1 MTQTLDQ
8 TREEAIHS
16 PLLPTHDQVVCT
28 LFEKDFHY
36 GVAALLNSIVKGGFR
51 GLIWAGYRGELPAWT
66 RKLPKLPNGLFD
78 LGGASL
84 AFEQI
89 ATGIHFTQ
97 YKAEFLKTL
106 LHKGVAKKYL
116 WYFDP
121 DITVR
126 CSWAFFEQWVQCGV
140 SLCQDITCGTMPSRH
155 PVRYAWIDLVRS
167 AGWGSPVTEQERY
180 YNGGFI
186 GLGVKGESFLTTWQ
200 EALDLAYANGIQP
213 AVLREASREQMFHF
227 PDQDALNIAA
237 MYSDVPL
244 SPIGPEGMGF
254 IPGGF
259 TMYHSVGLAKPWR
272 KKFLRAALSG
282 IPPTNGD
289 KHYLESCDGPICAYT
304 PSRLRRLRLQASIA
318 AAMGRFY
325 RRAG

>member
-1 MTQTLDQ
+1 MTLTLEQ
-8 TREEAIHS
+8 TRHQVS
-16 PLLPTHDQVVCT
+16 SHQLLPTHDQVVCT

-36 GVAALLNSIVKGGFR
+36 GVAALSNSIVKGGFR

-66 RKLPKLPNGLFD
+66 EKLPKLPNGLFD

-84 AFEQI
+84 GFEQI

-97 YKAEFLKTL
+97 YKPEFLETL
-106 LHKGVAKKYL
+106 FRKGVARKYL

-126 CSWAFFEQWVQCGV
+126 CSWKFFEQWVECGV
-140 SLCQDITCGTMPSRH
+140 SLCQDITSGTMPSRH
-155 PVRYAWIDLVRS
+155 PVRCGWIELARA
-167 AGWGSPVTEQERY
+167 AGWGSPVSEQERY

-186 GLGVKGESFLTTWQ
+186 GLGMKFQSFLATWRS
-200 EALDLAYANGIQP
+200 ALDLAHSNGAP
-213 AVLREASREQMFHF
+213 PEVLRLSSREEIFHF
-227 PDQDALNIAA
+227 PDQDALNVAT
-237 MYSDVPL
+237 MYADVPV
-244 SPIGPEGMGF
+244 SAIGPEGMGF

-259 TMYHSVGLAKPWR
+259 TMYHSVGFAKPWR
-272 KKFLRAALSG
+272 KKFLRAALRG
-282 IPPTNGD
+282 VPPTSGD

-304 PSRLRRLRLQASIA
+304 PARLCYLRWQAPIA
-318 AAMGRFY
+318 AAIGRFY